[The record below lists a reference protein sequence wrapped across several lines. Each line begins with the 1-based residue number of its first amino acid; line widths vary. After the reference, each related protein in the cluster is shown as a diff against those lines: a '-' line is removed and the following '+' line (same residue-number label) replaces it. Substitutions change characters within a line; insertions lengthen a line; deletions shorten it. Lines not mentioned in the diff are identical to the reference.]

1 MAVVLAFS
9 VGVLVN
15 RRVQGWMLKKS
26 ETSEE
31 LLDWYLIGIVLCALA
46 VAGGL
51 LVLFDIVF

>member
-1 MAVVLAFS
+1 MDAE
-9 VGVLVN
+9 
-15 RRVQGWMLKKS
+15 KS